1 MKRFVLVI
9 SLLWFALSLE
19 AAVAPQD
26 SIGVIKIEDRVFVQ
40 YMVSPGETI
49 YGISSIYGVSI
60 SELMDINPELEDG
73 LKVKQIIN
81 IPYKKTYVEKQK
93 VKNKSKNTHVVQSGE
108 TLYSVSKQYG
118 VSIGDL
124 LKWNGMDLKAGQEIV
139 IAYQEKKTA
148 ATSVSAK
155 EKTTEKVSNDEITLD
170 PEPELK
176 VKEEPKKIVEQRT
189 ATVVVTESIPPPMT
203 QTQILA
209 AEEVYDYDSTMQQ
222 VLIIPF
228 DPHLYFS
235 DADDEIASQS
245 KIPRVKVR
253 EVFRRRMDAL
263 LEPEGYEVIHLLGGQ
278 FADSVADLN
287 KIYTSVTYNY
297 QEILYSDNYH
307 QNVPPSEPDKSVKGW
322 MDRQKTK
329 VSGSTAT
336 TNSKAIDQGRFEG
349 KYFGVRVK
357 DMNFFEF
364 YHYKYSIDYYVF
376 INQFEV
382 VTDYEHCLDRA
393 AQNYQRYFITHFTVF
408 NKNGKQIAGNKFKV
422 HYDSN
427 SNDVYK
433 IVADNMQKISQRVIN
448 ELPKIRH

>member
-1 MKRFVLVI
+1 MPTKIHWVL
-9 SLLWFALSLE
+9 L
-19 AAVAPQD
+19 
-26 SIGVIKIEDRVFVQ
+26 
-40 YMVSPGETI
+40 
-49 YGISSIYGVSI
+49 
-60 SELMDINPELEDG
+60 
-73 LKVKQIIN
+73 
-81 IPYKKTYVEKQK
+81 
-93 VKNKSKNTHVVQSGE
+93 
-108 TLYSVSKQYG
+108 
-118 VSIGDL
+118 
-124 LKWNGMDLKAGQEIV
+124 
-139 IAYQEKKTA
+139 
-148 ATSVSAK
+148 
-155 EKTTEKVSNDEITLD
+155 
-170 PEPELK
+170 
-176 VKEEPKKIVEQRT
+176 
-189 ATVVVTESIPPPMT
+189 
-203 QTQILA
+203 
-209 AEEVYDYDSTMQQ
+209 
-222 VLIIPF
+222 LIIPF

-235 DADDEIASQS
+235 DADDEIAARS

-297 QEILYSDNYH
+297 QEILYSENYY
-307 QNVPPSEPDKSVKGW
+307 QNVPPPEPDNSVKGW
-322 MDRQKTK
+322 MDRQKNK
-329 VSGSTAT
+329 VSGT
-336 TNSKAIDQGRFEG
+336 TNSKSIDQGRFEG

-427 SNDVYK
+427 SNDVYR
-433 IVADNMQKISQRVIN
+433 IVADNMQKIAQRVIN
-448 ELPKIRH
+448 ELPKVRH